1 MPCLISSGT
10 SYYAV
15 SKGKLR
21 CWFWHSWPQDYGLKF
36 LIEFC
41 YRLWGWLTDV
51 TTRFTFRW
59 GCIMFWA
66 ILNFSNVPMMLIFNL
81 TVKMN
86 EKCKIYFPCY
96 VGCTYST
103 CFCCTLYYGYCFWS
117 FLYIFYERM
126 IWRIFF
132 LPLQEFYHGQV
143 RSNNSNLP
151 RIFGM
156 TASPIKTKGVND
168 LMHSSS
174 CFFCLHYAEWPTILD
189 LLPITFL
196 TSRDNINMV
205 LC

>member
-1 MPCLISSGT
+1 MGSQLDGDILVEIIGTTYANLMPCLISSGT

-96 VGCTYST
+96 VGCIHST

-132 LPLQEFYHGQV
+132 F
-143 RSNNSNLP
+143 
-151 RIFGM
+151 F
-156 TASPIKTKGVND
+156 AFAGV
-168 LMHSSS
+168 LS
-174 CFFCLHYAEWPTILD
+174 W
-189 LLPITFL
+189 
-196 TSRDNINMV
+196 TSTV
-205 LC
+205 